1 MSSYHSSHFLSAQVQ
16 QQKKRTFPQNCC
28 HPFAL
33 FRVLDS
39 NRQSPYKIF
48 TWHCSTFLM
57 CSQKCLAEKKK
68 KIIKEKNTKKKFI
81 KKSHSFFYS
90 TFTKNYA
97 TLLHHRQ
104 CKQVSTLQFTYI
116 ELSGISDCFSDN
128 DEFNFQILV
137 FLLTFKEF
145 SKKNMV
151 KLMFNFPFGF
161 LHYGT

>member
-68 KIIKEKNTKKKFI
+68 KNHKGKKYQKNLLKNPILFSIVPLQKIMPLYCIIGNASRYPLYSSLTLNCQEFLIAFLIMMNSIF
-81 KKSHSFFYS
+81 KSLYFY
-90 TFTKNYA
+90 
-97 TLLHHRQ
+97 
-104 CKQVSTLQFTYI
+104 
-116 ELSGISDCFSDN
+116 
-128 DEFNFQILV
+128 
-137 FLLTFKEF
+137 
-145 SKKNMV
+145 
-151 KLMFNFPFGF
+151 
-161 LHYGT
+161 